1 MLAEEFCIWFFT
13 TFRMRYTF
21 CKHFYRRIHIFYKK
35 NNNNKTN
42 KQKNQNETKQNK
54 TKTNKQKIS
63 NNNKQKDKIT
73 VFIFPSMSCQS
84 MGFTYDFYANRWRMC
99 SISYYFRNS
108 SVSINNVTNVN
119 YDIEKKTNWIQR
131 KYKNV

>member
-1 MLAEEFCIWFFT
+1 MHLIFFT

-35 NNNNKTN
+35 KNKNNKTT
-42 KQKNQNETKQNK
+42 KKKNQNETKQNKTKTK

-73 VFIFPSMSCQS
+73 VFICPSMSCQS
-84 MGFTYDFYANRWRMC
+84 IVETSM
-99 SISYYFRNS
+99 
-108 SVSINNVTNVN
+108 VVN
-119 YDIEKKTNWIQR
+119 C
-131 KYKNV
+131 